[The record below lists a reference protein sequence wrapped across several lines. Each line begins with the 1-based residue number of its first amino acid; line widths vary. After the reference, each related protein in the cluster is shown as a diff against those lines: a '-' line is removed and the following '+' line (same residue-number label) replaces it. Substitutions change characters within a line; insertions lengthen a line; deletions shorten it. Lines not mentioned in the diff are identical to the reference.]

1 MIYFVLRRSI
11 FAVVLL
17 LIVSAFTFVIFSAL
31 PSDPAALTCGKNCR
45 PEVIESNRERLGYDR
60 PLIEQYGSYMKGIFT
75 GRTYGEEGSSI
86 HCPAPS
92 LGYSYDRH
100 ECVTSLIAS
109 TLPVTASIA
118 LGAFVLWMGI
128 GVGLGTL
135 AALKRGKWQDRV
147 ATAFSVIGVSLPTF
161 FLGLIFIMVFVIWT
175 GILPFPRYV
184 GLTENPFDWF
194 MALLLPWFVLAI
206 ISAATYVRMTRNGIL
221 EVMNEEFVRL
231 GIAKGL
237 PRRRLIVT
245 YVLRAALVP
254 IVNISASLQQYLFM
268 FGLVGLASFNS
279 PIILLIAIAA
289 FAVTALFSVVT
300 LPVEFDASNRALAW
314 LNTTNVVRGAEYDG
328 AKDALKWAAMTYV
341 IAALAAI
348 TQLLYLVFM
357 FLGRR
362 DD

>member
-17 LIVSAFTFVIFSAL
+17 LIVSAFTFWIFSAL

-45 PEVIESNRERLGYDR
+45 PEVIEANRERLGYDK
-60 PLIEQYGSYMKGIFT
+60 PLVEQYGAYMKGIFT
-75 GRTYGEEGSSI
+75 GRTYGEEGAAI

-175 GILPFPRYV
+175 GLLPFPRYT
-184 GLTENPFDWF
+184 GITDNPVEWF

-237 PRRRLIVT
+237 PRRRLIVR

-254 IVNISASLQQYLFM
+254 IVTIA
-268 FGLVGLASFNS
+268 GLDFAFLLGGALVTESIFNLPGLGK
-279 PIILLIAIAA
+279 L
-289 FAVTALFSVVT
+289 T
-300 LPVEFDASNRALAW
+300 
-314 LNTTNVVRGAEYDG
+314 
-328 AKDALKWAAMTYV
+328 
-341 IAALAAI
+341 LAAVVNSDLPI
-348 TQLLYLVFM
+348 LVATTMVAAVFIVVANTVVDILYGYLDPRV
-357 FLGRR
+357 RVK
-362 DD
+362 

>member
-1 MIYFVLRRSI
+1 MIFFVLRRSI
-11 FAVVLL
+11 FGIVLL
-17 LIVSAFTFVIFSAL
+17 LIISAFTFWIFSAL

-45 PEVIESNRERLGYDR
+45 PEVIEANRERLGYDK

-75 GRTYGEEGSSI
+75 GRTYGEEGAAV

-118 LGAFVLWMGI
+118 LGAFVLWMAI

-184 GLTENPFDWF
+184 GLTDNPFEWF
-194 MALLLPWFVLAI
+194 MALILPWFVLAI

-231 GIAKGL
+231 GLAKGL
-237 PRRRLIVT
+237 PRRRLIVR

-254 IVNISASLQQYLFM
+254 IVTIA
-268 FGLVGLASFNS
+268 GLDFAFLLGGALVTESIFNMPGLGK
-279 PIILLIAIAA
+279 L
-289 FAVTALFSVVT
+289 T
-300 LPVEFDASNRALAW
+300 
-314 LNTTNVVRGAEYDG
+314 
-328 AKDALKWAAMTYV
+328 
-341 IAALAAI
+341 LAAVVNSDLPI
-348 TQLLYLVFM
+348 LVATTMVAAVFIVVANTVVDILYVYLDPRV
-357 FLGRR
+357 RTK
-362 DD
+362 